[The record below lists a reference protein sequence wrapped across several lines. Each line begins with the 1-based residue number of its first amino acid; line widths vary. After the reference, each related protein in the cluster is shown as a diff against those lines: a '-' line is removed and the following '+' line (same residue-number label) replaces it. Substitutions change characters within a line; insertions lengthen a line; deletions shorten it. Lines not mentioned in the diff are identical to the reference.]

1 MFGRLN
7 NIAEAV
13 ESKLGRGGSALLFAL
28 VLLMLA
34 AIVVR
39 PSFHTQAL
47 GNIYAKMAS
56 DPLSSG
62 GGNVLGFRVLTP
74 AISWALH
81 LRGQLIIVTNL
92 IFAFLMLAAMYLYF
106 RNRRLPGG
114 DALFGATVMA
124 FSLPTLY
131 TLKDGGYTDA
141 ATYLLIFLMWWF
153 RRRRVIFYALFLL
166 ALLNRESVVFLVPWF
181 VLVRYQDTRR
191 VWRWLADTV
200 VGYTCT
206 IGLYMLFRH
215 FMSERVAVAYTAEYY
230 LRPLLDNPFHWI
242 AHAYPFQVL
251 GLFTVFKLLWIFPV
265 LAVVH
270 MWQEGKRGLVVSLVV
285 LMLCVSAQ
293 LVVAFDSSRMLT
305 MGFLVMV
312 ISLVYLF
319 RTGAFEFR
327 RWAFPVLFLN
337 LLIPQLY
344 TASHTVEMWRSL
356 PEAIVRMVFYGQPW

>member
-1 MFGRLN
+1 MFGRVN

-13 ESKLGRGGSALLFAL
+13 EDRLGRSGSALIFAL
-28 VLLMLA
+28 LFMMMA
-34 AIVVR
+34 AILVR
-39 PSFHTQAL
+39 PAIHTQAL
-47 GNIYAKMAS
+47 GNIYAQMAS
-56 DPLSSG
+56 DPLSSSG
-62 GGNVLGFRVLTP
+62 KNVLGFRVLTP

-92 IFAFLMLAAMYLYF
+92 IFAYLMLAAMYLYF
-106 RNRRLPGG
+106 RNRSLPGG
-114 DALFGATVMA
+114 DALFGVAVMA

-141 ATYLLIFLMWWF
+141 ATYFLIFLMWWF
-153 RRRRVIFYALFLL
+153 RKHRAVFYLLFLL
-166 ALLNRESVVFLVPWF
+166 ALLNRESVIFLVPWF
-181 VLVRYQDTRR
+181 VLVHYQDTRR
-191 VWRWLADTV
+191 FRKWLPDTLI
-200 VGYTCT
+200 GYSCA
-206 IGLYMLFRH
+206 IGLYLLFRH
-215 FMSERVAVAYTAEYY
+215 FMAERVAVAYTAEYY
-230 LRPLLDNPFHWI
+230 LEPLLDDPFHWI
-242 AHAYPFQVL
+242 KHAYPFQVL
-251 GLFTVFKLLWIFPV
+251 GLFTVFKLMWIFPV
-265 LAVVH
+265 LAAVH
-270 MWQEGKRGLVVSLVV
+270 MWQERRRGLVLSLVV

-344 TASHTVEMWRSL
+344 TASHAVEMWRSL
-356 PEAIVRMVFYGQPW
+356 PETIVRMVFYGQPW